1 VKQNLNSILFLK
13 SLLVNMYLCDL
24 IISLDI
30 FTDNICI
37 TFKTDSMNDILKQLA
52 LCVEYGKINKV
63 SPYPPDMKDRDGADE
78 LAKKALGDGI
88 KPDEILEGA
97 LIPAMAIVGGKFS
110 RKEIYVPQM
119 LMSAKAMNSAMAH
132 LKPFFQSGETKRKG
146 KFIIGTV
153 SGDLH
158 DIGKNLVAMMIE
170 GGGWE
175 VIDLGVD
182 VGTDKFMK
190 AIEENPGSV
199 IGLSALLT
207 TTMENMKRTVEAIR
221 EKHSD
226 LKILV
231 GGAPVTLDY
240 CKKIGAD
247 FYSPDPQGA
256 VNYLKEL
263 AS

>member
-1 VKQNLNSILFLK
+1 LVFLNITNEQKPQIMNEILE
-13 SLLVNMYLCDL
+13 SL
-24 IISLDI
+24 
-30 FTDNICI
+30 
-37 TFKTDSMNDILKQLA
+37 A
-52 LCVEYGKINKV
+52 RCVEFGKINRT
-63 SPYPPDMKDRDGADE
+63 SPYPPNMKDQDGADE
-78 LAKKALGDGI
+78 LAKKALQEGVR
-88 KPDEILEGA
+88 PDEILENA
-97 LIPAMAIVGGKFS
+97 LIPAMSTVGDKFS

-119 LMSAKAMNSAMAH
+119 LMAAKAMNSAMVH

-182 VGTDKFMK
+182 VSAEKFMK
-190 AIEENPGSV
+190 GLETHPDAV

-207 TTMENMKRTVEAIR
+207 TTMENMKKTVEVIKQNSPA
-221 EKHSD
+221 S
-226 LKILV
+226 KILV
-231 GGAPVTLDY
+231 GGAPVTMDY
-240 CKKIGAD
+240 CMKIGAD

-256 VNYLKEL
+256 VKYLKQL
-263 AS
+263 VS